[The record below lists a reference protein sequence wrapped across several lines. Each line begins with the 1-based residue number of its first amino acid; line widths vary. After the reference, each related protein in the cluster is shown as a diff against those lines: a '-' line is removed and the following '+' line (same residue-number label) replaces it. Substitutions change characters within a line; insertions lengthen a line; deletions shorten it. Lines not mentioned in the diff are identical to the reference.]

1 MNMKPKPKKT
11 KKIKPIVA
19 WMYIW
24 EDGSKQILFKKLAKK
39 TCIPLKLKEAK
50 VLIQPL

>member
-1 MNMKPKPKKT
+1 MTNMNPKTKKT
-11 KKIKPIVA
+11 KIKPIVA
-19 WMYIW
+19 WMYVW

-39 TCIPLKLKEAK
+39 TYIPLKLKEVK